1 MRRRF
6 LKSPHGGLM
15 DSNRLI
21 TKAEEYLKNI
31 STEDIDLLKLN
42 DFDYYKKIY
51 NQLNEQLEVLIDFR
65 ESMDTKGYTSPY
77 RSLSKYGIS
86 TVADISAEEASETH
100 RHNQYFRLKA
110 SAKKNI
116 LDRVKSAI
124 DAHKIAIG
132 NLEEYGLIRCNN
144 CNKIYK
150 IYELEDEC
158 SCNKTDYSF
167 FINDSGNHRIEI
179 IPFLPLAGDYMVK
192 ISELSS
198 WGRESFKKVINML
211 KQERK
216 GSVKTVSLIIRY
228 KENKKLIRK
237 RVTLDS
243 YYVDSYEEEIRKEY
257 GKNVRIE
264 ALQFHRTKPAIIND
278 KNTRTALAIGYVKQ
292 AELIANKHE
301 SELLKENIRNIDNL
315 NKYDEIIKNAKYANP
330 QYLDE
335 TDSIEDWRD
344 EKINKDLIKANL
356 KYKDGRYN
364 RTLENDLKSRDLIEK
379 SIFLNIAPSLIL
391 WDIFKYYLTTSND
404 KRKRH
409 SGPFPYIRSEID
421 RQQRKIFQITY
432 TKAIRL
438 LNEREE
444 ENILPINEM
453 DLLLHKKFKIEE
465 HFKNSNMKIDYVAL
479 GAAILHKEADIS
491 MDDCVETFKKD
502 KKSIEK
508 EINNIDTVAK
518 PKSTKSKMFLDLI
531 KT

>member
-1 MRRRF
+1 
-6 LKSPHGGLM
+6 M

-21 TKAEEYLKNI
+21 TNAEEYLKNI
-31 STEDIDLLKLN
+31 SLEKIDLSKLS
-42 DFDYYKKIY
+42 DFEYYHSIY
-51 NQLNEQLEVLIDFR
+51 NQLNKQLEALIDFR
-65 ESMDTKGYTSPY
+65 ESMDNQGYTSPY

-86 TVADISAEEASETH
+86 TVGDVSAEEASETY

-132 NLEEYGLIRCNN
+132 NLEEYGLIQCNN

-150 IYELEDEC
+150 IYELDDEC

-179 IPFLPLAGDYMVK
+179 LPFLPLAGDYMVK
-192 ISELSS
+192 ISELTS

-228 KENKKLIRK
+228 KEDKKLIRK

-243 YYVDSYEEEIRKEY
+243 YYVDSYEEEIRKRY
-257 GKNVRIE
+257 GNDVRIE

-278 KNTRTALAIGYVKQ
+278 KNTRTALAIGYVKH
-292 AELIANKHE
+292 AELIVNKHKE
-301 SELLKENIRNIDNL
+301 DLLKEKIRNMNDL
-315 NKYDEIIKNAKYANP
+315 NKYDEIINNAKNANP

-335 TDSIEDWRD
+335 TDSIDDWRD
-344 EKINKDLIKANL
+344 EKINKDLIKSEL
-356 KYKDGRYN
+356 KNKDGRLN
-364 RTLENDLKSRDLIEK
+364 RVLESDLKSRDRIEK

-391 WDIFKYYLTTSND
+391 WDIFKYYLTSSND

-421 RQQRKIFQITY
+421 RQQRKVFQITY
-432 TKAIRL
+432 TKAIKV
-438 LNEREE
+438 LNEREK

-453 DLLLHKKFKIEE
+453 DLILHKKFKIEE

-479 GAAILHKEADIS
+479 GAAILHKEADIPIE
-491 MDDCVETFKKD
+491 DCVKTFKKD
-502 KKSIEK
+502 KETIEK
-508 EINNIDTVAK
+508 EITNIDTVAK

-531 KT
+531 KN